1 MTKVVFKS
9 RRTPSETIVTK
20 ENQAMTIPTPIK
32 ETNPS
37 LYARHVKHFTKAK
50 AFTYNYY
57 PQDEVILENYSTMTI
72 KEIAHMLNEYVERI
86 KYRVFVLRSLGLLES
101 KRVRRTKVQK
111 TLDDL
116 NARKEF
122 HEAEAKKADDELTKV
137 LTDGMEITWTKKA
150 A

>member
-1 MTKVVFKS
+1 MTQVIFKT
-9 RRTPSETIVTK
+9 RRIKPTPIATE

-32 ETNPS
+32 ESNPE

-86 KYRVFVLRSLGLLES
+86 KYRVFVLRSVGILTS
-101 KRVRRTKVQK
+101 KRTRRTKVELALA
-111 TLDDL
+111 TL
-116 NARKEF
+116 NAKKEF
-122 HEAEAKKADDELTKV
+122 HQVELRQVRRQLKA
-137 LTDGMEITWTKKA
+137 IA

>member
-1 MTKVVFKS
+1 MTQVIFKT
-9 RRTPSETIVTK
+9 RRIKPTPIATE

-32 ETNPS
+32 ESNPE

-86 KYRVFVLRSLGLLES
+86 KYRVFVLRSVGILTS
-101 KRVRRTKVQK
+101 KRTRRTKVELALA
-111 TLDDL
+111 TL
-116 NARKEF
+116 NAKKDFHQVELRQVRRQLKE
-122 HEAEAKKADDELTKV
+122 L
-137 LTDGMEITWTKKA
+137 A

>member
-1 MTKVVFKS
+1 MTQVIFKT
-9 RRTPSETIVTK
+9 RRIKPTPIATE

-32 ETNPS
+32 ESNPE

-86 KYRVFVLRSLGLLES
+86 KYRVFVLRSVGILPS
-101 KRVRRTKVQK
+101 KRTRRTKVELALA
-111 TLDDL
+111 TL
-116 NARKEF
+116 NAKKEF
-122 HEAEAKKADDELTKV
+122 HQVELRQVRRQIK
-137 LTDGMEITWTKKA
+137 DIA

>member
-1 MTKVVFKS
+1 MTQVIFKT
-9 RRTPSETIVTK
+9 RRIKPTPIATE

-32 ETNPS
+32 ESNPE

-86 KYRVFVLRSLGLLES
+86 KYRVFVLRSVGILPS
-101 KRVRRTKVQK
+101 KRTRRTKVELALA
-111 TLDDL
+111 TL
-116 NARKEF
+116 NAKKEF
-122 HEAEAKKADDELTKV
+122 HQVELRQVRRQIKE
-137 LTDGMEITWTKKA
+137 LA

>member
-1 MTKVVFKS
+1 MTQVIFKT
-9 RRTPSETIVTK
+9 RRIKPTPIATE

-32 ETNPS
+32 ESNPE

-86 KYRVFVLRSLGLLES
+86 KYRVFVLRSVGILTS
-101 KRVRRTKVQK
+101 KRTRRTKVELALA
-111 TLDDL
+111 TL
-116 NARKEF
+116 NAKKEF
-122 HEAEAKKADDELTKV
+122 HQVELRQVRRQIK
-137 LTDGMEITWTKKA
+137 DIA

>member
-1 MTKVVFKS
+1 MQTEGEHKMAKPIFKS
-9 RRTPSETIVTK
+9 IRINTTPIATK

-57 PQDEVILENYSTMTI
+57 PQDEVILENYSTMTK
-72 KEIAHMLNEYVERI
+72 KEIAHMLNEYTPRI
-86 KYRVFVLRSLGLLES
+86 QYRVNVLQALGLLARKKFQPTKLE
-101 KRVRRTKVQK
+101 RTLK
-111 TLDDL
+111 DL
-116 NARKEF
+116 NQKKMYHQSEARKADYEM
-122 HEAEAKKADDELTKV
+122 KKAL
-137 LTDGMEITWTKKA
+137 KA

>member
-1 MTKVVFKS
+1 MTQVIFKT
-9 RRTPSETIVTK
+9 RRIKPTPIATE

-32 ETNPS
+32 ESNPE

-86 KYRVFVLRSLGLLES
+86 KYRVFVLRSVGILKP
-101 KRVRRTKVQK
+101 KRTRRTKVELALA
-111 TLDDL
+111 TL
-116 NARKEF
+116 NAKKDF
-122 HEAEAKKADDELTKV
+122 HQVELRQVRRQIKA
-137 LTDGMEITWTKKA
+137 IA

>member
-1 MTKVVFKS
+1 MTQVIFKT
-9 RRTPSETIVTK
+9 RRIKPTLIATE

-32 ETNPS
+32 ESNPE

-72 KEIAHMLNEYVERI
+72 KEIAHMLNEYVERV
-86 KYRVFVLRSLGLLES
+86 KYRVFVLRSVGILKP
-101 KRVRRTKVQK
+101 KRTRRTKVELALA
-111 TLDDL
+111 TL
-116 NARKEF
+116 NAKKDFHQVELRQVRRQLKE
-122 HEAEAKKADDELTKV
+122 L
-137 LTDGMEITWTKKA
+137 A

>member
-1 MTKVVFKS
+1 MTQVIFKT
-9 RRTPSETIVTK
+9 RRIKPTPIATE

-32 ETNPS
+32 ESNPE

-86 KYRVFVLRSLGLLES
+86 KYRVFVLRSVGILTS
-101 KRVRRTKVQK
+101 KRTRRTKVELALA
-111 TLDDL
+111 TL
-116 NARKEF
+116 NAKKDF
-122 HEAEAKKADDELTKV
+122 HQVELRQVRRQIKA
-137 LTDGMEITWTKKA
+137 IA

>member
-1 MTKVVFKS
+1 MTQVIFKT
-9 RRTPSETIVTK
+9 RRIKPTPIATE

-32 ETNPS
+32 ESNPE

-86 KYRVFVLRSLGLLES
+86 KYRVFVLRSVGILTS
-101 KRVRRTKVQK
+101 KRTRRTKVELALA
-111 TLDDL
+111 TL
-116 NARKEF
+116 NAKKEF
-122 HEAEAKKADDELTKV
+122 HQVELRQVRRQLKE
-137 LTDGMEITWTKKA
+137 LA

>member
-1 MTKVVFKS
+1 MTQVIFKT
-9 RRTPSETIVTK
+9 RRIKPTPIATE
-20 ENQAMTIPTPIK
+20 ENQAMTIPTPLK
-32 ETNPS
+32 ESNPE

-86 KYRVFVLRSLGLLES
+86 KYRVFVLRSVGILTS
-101 KRVRRTKVQK
+101 KRTRRTKVELALA
-111 TLDDL
+111 TL
-116 NARKEF
+116 NAKKDF
-122 HEAEAKKADDELTKV
+122 HQVELRQVRRQLKA
-137 LTDGMEITWTKKA
+137 IA

>member
-1 MTKVVFKS
+1 
-9 RRTPSETIVTK
+9 
-20 ENQAMTIPTPIK
+20 MTIPTPIK
-32 ETNPS
+32 ESNPE

-86 KYRVFVLRSLGLLES
+86 KYRVFVLRSVGILTG
-101 KRVRRTKVQK
+101 KRTRRTKVELALA
-111 TLDDL
+111 TLNDK
-116 NARKEF
+116 KEF
-122 HEAEAKKADDELTKV
+122 HQVELRQVRRQLKE
-137 LTDGMEITWTKKA
+137 LA

>member
-1 MTKVVFKS
+1 MTQVIFKT
-9 RRTPSETIVTK
+9 RRIKPTPIATE

-32 ETNPS
+32 ESNPE
-37 LYARHVKHFTKAK
+37 LYTRHVKHFTKAK

-86 KYRVFVLRSLGLLES
+86 KYRVFVLRSVGILTS
-101 KRVRRTKVQK
+101 KRTRRTKVELALA
-111 TLDDL
+111 TL
-116 NARKEF
+116 NAKKDF
-122 HEAEAKKADDELTKV
+122 HQVELRQVRRQLKA
-137 LTDGMEITWTKKA
+137 IA

>member
-1 MTKVVFKS
+1 MTQVIFKT
-9 RRTPSETIVTK
+9 RRIKPTPIATE

-32 ETNPS
+32 ESNPE

-72 KEIAHMLNEYVERI
+72 KEIAHMLNEYVERV
-86 KYRVFVLRSLGLLES
+86 KYRVRVLRTFGILKS
-101 KRVRRTKVQK
+101 KRTRRTKVELALA
-111 TLDDL
+111 TL
-116 NARKEF
+116 NAKKDF
-122 HEAEAKKADDELTKV
+122 HQVELRQVRRQIKA
-137 LTDGMEITWTKKA
+137 IA

>member
-1 MTKVVFKS
+1 MTQVIFKT
-9 RRTPSETIVTK
+9 RRIKPTPIATE

-32 ETNPS
+32 ESNPE

-72 KEIAHMLNEYVERI
+72 KEIAHMLNEYEYRI
-86 KYRVFVLRSLGLLES
+86 QYRVRLLQSMGLLNK
-101 KRVRRTKVQK
+101 KRVRRTKVEL
-111 TLDDL
+111 TLKDL
-116 NARKEF
+116 DARKLY
-122 HEAEAKKADDELTKV
+122 HTSEAQKADDEMTKILTN
-137 LTDGMEITWTKKA
+137 GMEVTWKA

>member
-1 MTKVVFKS
+1 MTQVIFKT
-9 RRTPSETIVTK
+9 RRIKPTPIATE

-32 ETNPS
+32 ESNPE

-72 KEIAHMLNEYVERI
+72 KEIAHMLNEYVERV
-86 KYRVFVLRSLGLLES
+86 KYRVRVLRTVGILKS
-101 KRVRRTKVQK
+101 KRTRRTKVELALA
-111 TLDDL
+111 TL
-116 NARKEF
+116 NAKKDF
-122 HEAEAKKADDELTKV
+122 HQVELRQVRRQIKA
-137 LTDGMEITWTKKA
+137 IA

>member
-1 MTKVVFKS
+1 MTQVIFKT
-9 RRTPSETIVTK
+9 RRIKPTPIATE

-32 ETNPS
+32 ESNPE
-37 LYARHVKHFTKAK
+37 LYTRHVKHFTKAK

-86 KYRVFVLRSLGLLES
+86 TYRVRVLRTLGILKS
-101 KRVRRTKVQK
+101 KRTRRTKVELALA
-111 TLDDL
+111 TLNDK
-116 NARKEF
+116 KEF
-122 HEAEAKKADDELTKV
+122 HQVELRQVRRQLKE
-137 LTDGMEITWTKKA
+137 LA

>member
-1 MTKVVFKS
+1 MTQVIFKT
-9 RRTPSETIVTK
+9 RRIKPTPIATE

-32 ETNPS
+32 ESNPE

-86 KYRVFVLRSLGLLES
+86 KYRVFVLRSVGILTS
-101 KRVRRTKVQK
+101 KRTRRTKVELALA
-111 TLDDL
+111 TL
-116 NARKEF
+116 NAKKDF
-122 HEAEAKKADDELTKV
+122 HQVELRQVRRQLKA
-137 LTDGMEITWTKKA
+137 IA